1 MLRAHNIVDTSVLQV
16 VSNGFSVEGY
26 SSSGGVLS
34 YAMLTGEEVPEH
46 VDPAKKEEYLSDA
59 EFAQFC
65 SMPAW
70 KQIALKRSKSLF

>member
-34 YAMLTGEEVPEH
+34 YAVLTGEEVPEH
-46 VDPAKKEEYLSDA
+46 VDPAKKEEFSD
-59 EFAQFC
+59 
-65 SMPAW
+65 
-70 KQIALKRSKSLF
+70 

>member
-1 MLRAHNIVDTSVLQV
+1 M

-34 YAMLTGEEVPEH
+34 YAVLTGEEVPEH
-46 VDPAKKEEYLSDA
+46 VDPAKKEEYLSDT
-59 EFAQFC
+59 EFAQVFGMDRDQFS